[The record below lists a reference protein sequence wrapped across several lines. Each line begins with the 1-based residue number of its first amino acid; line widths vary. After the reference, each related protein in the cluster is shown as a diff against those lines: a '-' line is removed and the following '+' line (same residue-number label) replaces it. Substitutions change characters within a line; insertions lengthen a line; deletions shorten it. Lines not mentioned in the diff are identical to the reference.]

1 MTNSAHATHR
11 WTAADIPNLTGKT
24 AIVTGATAGLGLVA
38 ATELAAHGAVVTM
51 AVRDVARG
59 EKVARAIIDAYP
71 EAEVSVS
78 SLDLMS
84 LASVREFASGYV
96 KGHKRLDIL
105 INNAGI
111 MGLPQ
116 REVTADGFEAQF
128 GTNHLGHFALTGLLM
143 PLIAKTKGARVV
155 TVSSNL
161 HKTGRM
167 NFDDLMGEKSYKP
180 WAAYGQS
187 KLANLLFTSELQ
199 RRLTKAKVDAI
210 ATAAHPGW
218 SNTSLMKSGPMK
230 GRSKFMLDLGQWVTD
245 RMAQPGTMGA
255 LNELYAATAPDVRG
269 NDYFGPDGK
278 SEQKGYPRKVD
289 RSTFAKNEAD
299 AKRLWDVSEKLTGV
313 SYL

>member
-1 MTNSAHATHR
+1 
-11 WTAADIPNLTGKT
+11 
-24 AIVTGATAGLGLVA
+24 VA
-38 ATELAAHGAVVTM
+38 ATELAAHGASVTL
-51 AVRDVARG
+51 AVRDLARG

-71 EAEVSVS
+71 RADVAVAA
-78 SLDLMS
+78 LDLANR
-84 LASVREFASGYV
+84 ASIREFASAYA
-96 KGHKRLDIL
+96 KKNKRLDIL

-116 REVTADGFEAQF
+116 REVTVDGFEAQF
-128 GTNHLGHFALTGLLM
+128 GTNHLGHFALTGLLI
-143 PLIAKTKGARVV
+143 PLIAKTPGARVV

-218 SNTSLMKSGPMK
+218 SSTSLMKSGPMK
-230 GRSKFMLDLGQWVTD
+230 GMAENKFTI
-245 RMAQPGTMGA
+245 TC
-255 LNELYAATAPDVRG
+255 AP
-269 NDYFGPDGK
+269 
-278 SEQKGYPRKVD
+278 Q
-289 RSTFAKNEAD
+289 
-299 AKRLWDVSEKLTGV
+299 
-313 SYL
+313 